1 MGLFISTGS
10 TSARKSHLL
19 FIAISYSFYFHK
31 FPEMIIQ
38 VILLNT
44 AGDYRDSL
52 RSIASIFVCS
62 HHISNNWVLL
72 VSLQSLLVL
81 LCNLL
86 HISLL
91 CFSRNAASFNDT
103 KRRSSFHIVCRS
115 LHYIKSILRL
125 PSAGKGNSSLV
136 LGCI

>member
-10 TSARKSHLL
+10 TAARKSHLL
-19 FIAISYSFYFHK
+19 FIAISYSFYFHN
-31 FPEMIIQ
+31 FPK

-44 AGDYRDSL
+44 AGDYRDTL

-72 VSLQSLLVL
+72 VSLQSLVVL

-91 CFSRNAASFNDT
+91 CLSRNAASFNNT
-103 KRRSSFHIVCRS
+103 RHRSSFHIGYSS
-115 LHYIKSILRL
+115 LHHIKSILRL
-125 PSAGKGNSSLV
+125 PSARKGNSSVV